1 MTKGKP
7 WAIEDEKNLKDWL
20 KMGVSLESLV
30 FSFEGK
36 YSKNAIY
43 QKMTDLEL
51 KEEEEATPHRSL
63 LLLLK

>member
-20 KMGVSLESLV
+20 KMGVNLDSLV
-30 FSFEGK
+30 FSFDGK

-43 QKMTDLEL
+43 QKMIDLGL
-51 KEEEEATPHRSL
+51 KEKEEATPHRTSFL
-63 LLLLK
+63 LLN